1 MRTATLSPM
10 LINLTRTQRAKI
22 ERRAKRLKQP
32 MSVVVRTAIDTYLS
46 LDERELTGERLE
58 LLDAATRRAE
68 EDLAA
73 INRMLDEM
81 STGHRAFLEEIRA
94 IRAGRGR

>member
-1 MRTATLSPM
+1 MSTAAMSPM

-22 ERRAKRLKQP
+22 ERRARRLKQP
-32 MSVVVRTAIDTYLS
+32 MSEVVRTAIDTYLA
-46 LDERELTGERLE
+46 LDERELTGERFE
-58 LLDAATRRAE
+58 LLDAATRKAE

-81 STGHRAFLEEIRA
+81 NAGHRGFLEDIRA
-94 IRAGRGR
+94 IRDGTGR